1 MDLGLTVMHNNV
13 LNSILLS
20 FFASRNSY
28 CVGKVKSENNDFRG
42 STKRINTHKATM
54 NSSKIPVL
62 NQVKYMNMYCIGNV
76 VGQIQ

>member
-13 LNSILLS
+13 LNSINLLT

-28 CVGKVKSENNDFRG
+28 CVGKVKSENNDF
-42 STKRINTHKATM
+42 SVSERINTLKATM

-62 NQVKYMNMYCIGNV
+62 NQVKYINMCCIGNV
-76 VGQIQ
+76 VGQI